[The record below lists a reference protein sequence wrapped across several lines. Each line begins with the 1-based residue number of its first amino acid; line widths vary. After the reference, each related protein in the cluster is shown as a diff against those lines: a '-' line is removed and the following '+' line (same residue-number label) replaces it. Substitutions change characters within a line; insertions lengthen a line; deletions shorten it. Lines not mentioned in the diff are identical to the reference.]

1 MKIVKGKNKMFNEN
15 LKLYRNEKNLSQ
27 EQLAQQLHVVR
38 QTISKWENGIS
49 LPDANLLSKL
59 SDILGV
65 SVGDLLGI
73 NIEVPEGKKELDVI
87 EDEIS
92 KLNKNIEMYKNKL
105 KTFKRRIGVI
115 IGIIILLVFIG
126 AIYSSWNDVW
136 KDFGK
141 NLYHMLNNIK
151 EK

>member
-1 MKIVKGKNKMFNEN
+1 MFNEN
-15 LKLYRNEKNLSQ
+15 LKLYRKEKNLSQ

-115 IGIIILLVFIG
+115 IGIIILLVF
-126 AIYSSWNDVW
+126 
-136 KDFGK
+136 
-141 NLYHMLNNIK
+141 HRCNI
-151 EK
+151 